1 MKSKISGY
9 YSEFLGWGFS
19 QACFGIF
26 SVIELKKAIDLNQ
39 KHAFP
44 FSSSNSTFS
53 LDQVDSGKSK
63 PSVDHSGICLALR
76 NPMGGLPLD

>member
-9 YSEFLGWGFS
+9 YSGFLGWGFS
-19 QACFGIF
+19 RAWLEII

-39 KHAFP
+39 KQVFP

-53 LDQVDSGKSK
+53 LDQVDSGKLK
-63 PSVDHSGICLALR
+63 PSEDHSGICLALR